1 MHIKGLQEVS
11 AQSVAA
17 VKPGSLRVNLSENG
31 SRSRDSGAN
40 AGDVFLK
47 LQTTT
52 EFSLHTSSL
61 FYRNGAE
68 MRDMLMRERT
78 RDGGRRAQGHA
89 GSHHFLLL
97 REQVPPPADV
107 PSNKQ
112 QRFVYIRLLQTLEA
126 SCETQSPPMTARCLV
141 AEALITEPSL
151 ARARLSLSRHAG
163 LLTMNP
169 PHNAAIKYITFIC
182 KWEAGDTSLPAGIKI

>member
-11 AQSVAA
+11 AQRVAA

-31 SRSRDSGAN
+31 SRSRDSGAH

-52 EFSLHTSSL
+52 EFSLHTSTL

-68 MRDMLMRERT
+68 MRDTLMREQT
-78 RDGGRRAQGHA
+78 RGGGQRAQGHA
-89 GSHHFLLL
+89 GSDHFLLL
-97 REQVPPPADV
+97 REQVPPPAVV

-112 QRFVYIRLLQTLEA
+112 QRFVYIRLLQALEA
-126 SCETQSPPMTARCLV
+126 SCETQSPPITARCLV
-141 AEALITEPSL
+141 AEAIITEPSL
-151 ARARLSLSRHAG
+151 TRARLSLSRHAW
-163 LLTMNP
+163 TA
-169 PHNAAIKYITFIC
+169 HNESSSQYSNQIYHI
-182 KWEAGDTSLPAGIKI
+182 